1 MGQGRLALHSLN
13 LGLVELAFGV
23 ILQQAVL
30 GRTWSPRS
38 TSEPKRCLR
47 CAGRH
52 VTVAFDH
59 TEDLEDP
66 TDPSE
71 AIASDEQRGQEV
83 LYVRSAPAAP
93 VPAESNA
100 ALEASA
106 DRLHSR
112 SGCSAVSRPSDRMNV
127 CLLHCLWSNATNM

>member
-13 LGLVELAFGV
+13 LGLVELVFGV

-47 CAGRH
+47 CTGRH

-83 LYVRSAPAAP
+83 LYVRSSQCPCCP
-93 VPAESNA
+93 S
-100 ALEASA
+100 ASGVQ
-106 DRLHSR
+106 RCSR
-112 SGCSAVSRPSDRMNV
+112 SVRRSPPLQVRLQRGF
-127 CLLHCLWSNATNM
+127 